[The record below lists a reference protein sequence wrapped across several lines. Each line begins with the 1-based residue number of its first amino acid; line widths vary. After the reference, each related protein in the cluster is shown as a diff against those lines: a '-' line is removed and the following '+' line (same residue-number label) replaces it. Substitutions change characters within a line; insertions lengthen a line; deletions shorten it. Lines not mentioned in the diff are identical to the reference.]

1 MENPLSY
8 IELIKFII
16 DRFDKYIS
24 GIRDRKEQ
32 NAARILKSA
41 NILKVSLREL
51 DDFFKDN
58 MRPLRLFDPNCDD
71 KERRKL
77 KEKIIE
83 FAERKNTT

>member
-1 MENPLSY
+1 
-8 IELIKFII
+8 
-16 DRFDKYIS
+16 
-24 GIRDRKEQ
+24 
-32 NAARILKSA
+32 
-41 NILKVSLREL
+41 
-51 DDFFKDN
+51 